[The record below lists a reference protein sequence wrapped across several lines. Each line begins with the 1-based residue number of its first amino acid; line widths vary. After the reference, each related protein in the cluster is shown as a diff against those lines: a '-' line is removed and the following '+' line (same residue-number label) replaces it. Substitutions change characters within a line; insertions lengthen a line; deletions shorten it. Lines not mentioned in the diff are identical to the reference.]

1 MAKKTFRNEATSRDD
16 GFADAI
22 RTCNAA
28 QAGDAERVK
37 MLLKKNPDLATSK
50 NHSQHGRRPIH
61 YAAREGHADVVEILL
76 EAGASPAAGIWPNR
90 EASQPLTLA
99 RERGHNGVVALMEAW
114 LNTQHGTTS
123 RGVEFCDAARMR
135 EFEKVRFM
143 LDREP
148 AIINESD
155 TAGNTALHYAVSHLQ
170 FDPVTDLLTA
180 GADVTIRNAE
190 NELPIHRALFRGN
203 DPGRDKPAYRKMAE
217 LLLEHGAD
225 YDIWVASALGD
236 RDGVRKMLEADPGL
250 ANYRCGRVNNKNAST
265 YPLAMAAREGHLEVV
280 DLLLDSGAD
289 VDTKCERNGTVVHI
303 AGALIYAL
311 ERKHFDV
318 AERLMDRGAR
328 TDAPP
333 NDSELGVADEALLSG
348 NQVLADRVYVNGGRP
363 MMWTY
368 VKARQYCVIGELLD
382 RATAVREAGYLPQ
395 DRSEGVVRQTLRWG
409 LSFGDA
415 NVVKMCLRCEPD
427 FDADYWFESLR
438 WGLQSGAGETVRMIL
453 DYGVDVNVR
462 GPENSTLLHW
472 IGGSYREREDVW
484 NNSEAVMIELA
495 EVLLDYKADL
505 NVQDDELCSTPLGWH
520 VRAGHKD
527 VVAFLL
533 EHGAS
538 ANIPDTPAWAAPLSW
553 AEKRGHREI
562 AEMLRQAGAR
572 SQDQERLGDS

>member
-1 MAKKTFRNEATSRDD
+1 MAKKTFRDEVPSGDD

-28 QAGDAERVK
+28 QAGDVERVE
-37 MLLKKNPDLATSK
+37 MLLKKNPDLATAK
-50 NHSQHGRRPIH
+50 NHPQHGRRPIH
-61 YAAREGHADVVEILL
+61 YAAREGHAEVVKILL
-76 EAGASPAAGIWPNR
+76 EAGASPAVGIWPNR

-99 RERGHNGVVALMEAW
+99 RERGHTEVVALMEAW
-114 LNTQHGTTS
+114 MNTEHGTTS

-148 AIINESD
+148 AVINESD
-155 TAGNTALHYAVSHLQ
+155 TSGNTALHYAVSHMQ
-170 FDPVTDLLTA
+170 FDLVTDLLTA

-203 DPGRDKPAYRKMAE
+203 DPGRKKPAYREIAE
-217 LLLEHGAD
+217 LLLEHAAD

-236 RDGVRKMLEADPGL
+236 VEGVRKMLEADPGL
-250 ANYRCGRVNNKNAST
+250 ANYQCGRVNNKNAST

-289 VDTKCERNGTVVHI
+289 VDTKCERNGTVAHI
-303 AGALIYAL
+303 SGALIYAL

-395 DRSEGVVRQTLRWG
+395 DRSEGVVRQTMRSG
-409 LSFGDA
+409 LSFGDV
-415 NVVKMCLRCEPD
+415 NVVKMCLRCDPD
-427 FDADYWFESLR
+427 FDADFWFECLR

-453 DYGVDVNVR
+453 DNGVDVNVR

-484 NNSEAVMIELA
+484 NNSEAVMIEMA

-572 SQDQERLGDS
+572 SQG

>member
-37 MLLKKNPDLATSK
+37 MLLKKNPDLATAK
-50 NHSQHGRRPIH
+50 NHPQHGRRPIH
-61 YAAREGHADVVEILL
+61 YAAREGHADVVKILL

-99 RERGHNGVVALMEAW
+99 RERGHTGVVALMEAW

-155 TAGNTALHYAVSHLQ
+155 TAGNTALHYAVSHMQIDL
-170 FDPVTDLLTA
+170 VTDLLTA

-190 NELPIHRALFRGN
+190 NELPIHRVLFRGN
-203 DPGRDKPAYRKMAE
+203 DPGREKPAYREIAE

-250 ANYRCGRVNNKNAST
+250 ANYQCGRVNNKNAST

-289 VDTKCERNGTVVHI
+289 VDTKCERNGTVAHI

-328 TDAPP
+328 MDAPP

-348 NQVLADRVYVNGGRP
+348 NQILADRVYINGGRP

-382 RATAVREAGYLPQ
+382 RATAVREAGHLPQ
-395 DRSEGVVRQTLRWG
+395 DRSEGVVRQTMRWG
-409 LSFGDA
+409 LSFGDV

-484 NNSEAVMIELA
+484 NNSEAVMIEMA
-495 EVLLDYKADL
+495 EVLLDYRADL

-527 VVAFLL
+527 VVPFLL

-553 AEKRGHREI
+553 AERRGHREI

-572 SQDQERLGDS
+572 SQGQERLGA

>member
-1 MAKKTFRNEATSRDD
+1 MAKKTFRNEAPSRDD

-22 RTCNAA
+22 STCSAA
-28 QAGDAERVK
+28 QAGDVERVE
-37 MLLKKNPDLATSK
+37 MLLKKNPDLAIAK
-50 NHSQHGRRPIH
+50 NHPQHGRRPIH
-61 YAAREGHADVVEILL
+61 YAAREGHAEVVKILL

-99 RERGHNGVVALMEAW
+99 RERGHSLVVALMEAW
-114 LNTQHGTTS
+114 LNTQYGTTS
-123 RGVEFCDAARMR
+123 RGVEFCDAARMQ
-135 EFEKVRFM
+135 EIENVRFI
-143 LDREP
+143 LDKEP

-155 TAGNTALHYAVSHLQ
+155 TAGNTALHYAVSHMQ
-170 FDPVTDLLTA
+170 FNLVTDLLTA
-180 GADVTIRNAE
+180 GADVNIRNAE
-190 NELPIHRALFRGN
+190 NELPIHRALFKGN
-203 DPGRDKPAYRKMAE
+203 DLNRDKPAYRKMAE
-217 LLLEHGAD
+217 LLLEHGAN

-236 RDGVRKMLEADPGL
+236 PEGVRKMLEADSSL
-250 ANYRCGRVNNKNAST
+250 VNYQCGRVNNKNAST

-280 DLLLDSGAD
+280 ELLLDFGAD
-289 VDTKCERNGTVVHI
+289 VDTKCERNGKVVHI
-303 AGALIYAL
+303 SGALIYAL

-328 TDAPP
+328 TDAPA

-348 NQVLADRVYVNGGRP
+348 NQGLADRIYINGGRP

-395 DRSEGVVRQTLRWG
+395 DRSEGVVRQTMRWG
-409 LSFGDA
+409 LSFGDV
-415 NVVKMCLRCEPD
+415 NIVRMCLRCEPD
-427 FDADYWFESLR
+427 FDADYWFECLR

-472 IGGSYREREDVW
+472 IGGSYLEREEVW
-484 NNSEAVMIELA
+484 NNSEAVMIEMA

-505 NVQDDELCSTPLGWH
+505 NVQDDELCSTSLGWH

-538 ANIPDTPAWAAPLSW
+538 ANLPDTPKWAAPLSW
-553 AEKRGHREI
+553 AEKRGHMEI

-572 SQDQERLGDS
+572 SQEQERLSA